1 MIVETVSAIKLINS
15 WVKKKYFLNKI
26 QKRNTKEANIR
37 NKSDLILQIPSHLIE
52 ICSVISIS
60 LIIIF
65 LTYQQNNFDELIA
78 TVAIFAAAI
87 SRLMPSTTRLI
98 AYMQTLRY
106 NLPKTKIIHDELNS
120 FENQKNPYLILNK
133 SKTKQKIYLKK
144 N

>member
-1 MIVETVSAIKLINS
+1 M
-15 WVKKKYFLNKI
+15 
-26 QKRNTKEANIR
+26 
-37 NKSDLILQIPSHLIE
+37 
-52 ICSVISIS
+52 
-60 LIIIF
+60 IIIF

-133 SKTKQKIYLKK
+133 SKTNKKIYLKK
-144 N
+144 KLNSIRLISVLRINLKFSLIFLLKLKKIMLLESLDQVVQEKVLLIIF